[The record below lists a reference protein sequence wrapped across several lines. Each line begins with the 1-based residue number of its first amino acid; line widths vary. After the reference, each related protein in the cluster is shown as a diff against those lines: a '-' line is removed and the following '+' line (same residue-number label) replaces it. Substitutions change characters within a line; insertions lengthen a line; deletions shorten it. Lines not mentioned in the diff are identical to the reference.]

1 MSEIIEAEIIE
12 ETFSEATTEN
22 SLIHIEL
29 EGFFENGQRKVGVT
43 FTALTREDAI
53 VLADVCRQ
61 VADNIER
68 EIND

>member
-1 MSEIIEAEIIE
+1 MSEIIQAEIIE
-12 ETFSEATTEN
+12 ETFTEATSEN
-22 SLIHIEL
+22 SLLHIEL

>member
-1 MSEIIEAEIIE
+1 MSEIIQAEIIE
-12 ETFSEATTEN
+12 ETFTEATSGN
-22 SLIHIEL
+22 SLLHIEL